1 MLYQQRLFALDNV
14 RVFLILIVVAFH
26 ASAPYAEVPWYTI
39 PPETTPLTSVLL
51 SWFLA
56 VCAAFMLSLFFM
68 ISGYF
73 TPFSYYR
80 KGSTLFWKD
89 RLMRLGIPLVVFFF
103 GVMPL
108 FTYLLCSIDGTVSP
122 FWDFLSSEYHWE
134 THHLWFLNNLLLFTG
149 GYWIYHVSRF
159 KPIKRL
165 NNPGN
170 STILLFV
177 IFIALA
183 TFLVRIWYPIGE
195 WDALKLVEPSYL
207 PQFGGLFIAGIL
219 AYHHQWFKKVS
230 TSVGLTWLKI
240 GFVTALLFPLI
251 YLVGEGSY
259 EVLRGGFSWQPF
271 VFSVWESFIC
281 VGFCVGLPILFRE
294 KAATEKIGI
303 LAASTYA
310 VYLIHLPVVVSIQRA
325 LVGVGMHP
333 LIKVLIAITGGLCL
347 SFVISHFLRKLP
359 FVKKI
364 L

>member
-39 PPETTPLTSVLL
+39 PPETTSLTSVLL

-73 TPFSYYR
+73 TPYSYYR

-89 RLMRLGIPLVVFFF
+89 RLMRLGIPLIAFFF

-108 FTYLLCSIDGTVSP
+108 FTYLLYSMDGTIGT
-122 FWDFLSSEYHWE
+122 FWDFLSSKYHWE

-149 GYWIYHVSRF
+149 GYWIYSVKF
-159 KPIKRL
+159 EPEKRL
-165 NNPGN
+165 NTPMN
-170 STILLFV
+170 STIFKFV
-177 IFIALA
+177 ILIAVT

-195 WDALKLVEPSYL
+195 WDPLKLVEPSYL

-219 AYHHQWFKKVS
+219 AYHHQWFKRIS
-230 TSVGLTWLKI
+230 TSVGLTWFKI
-240 GFVTALLFPLI
+240 GCVTAFLFPLI

-259 EVLRGGFSWQPF
+259 EVLRGGFSWQSF

-294 KAATEKIGI
+294 KVATQKIGI
-303 LAASTYA
+303 LAQNTYT
-310 VYLIHLPVVVSIQRA
+310 VYLIHLPIVVFIQRS

-333 LIKVLIAITGGLCL
+333 FTKVFIVITGGFCL
-347 SFVISHFLRKLP
+347 SFVISHFVRKLP